1 MFGKRADGFLVRT
14 DDPIMAL
21 TPYLMPMRCDAQVM
35 LNLKLDYEKMARYI
49 VAKGAEGYKMTFMD
63 IVFAAYVR
71 TVSQIPELNRFI
83 ANKRMYARKELAISF
98 VVLKDTQ
105 DGSVMENTAKCKFDP
120 RDTIFDVAA
129 RTAEAIELSR
139 KEEADNSTLK
149 VAKLLM
155 NPFLATIIV
164 AAGRIL
170 DRYGLL
176 PKTIIEAS
184 PFHTSLFFTNMASIG
199 MPSVN
204 HHIYNFGTT
213 SLFLSIGSVERTI
226 GLGSD
231 GKPQRKRLLPV
242 GITADERV
250 CAGMVY
256 AKMVAMVS
264 RYFENP
270 ALLEAPPEKVFF
282 DQGHSYGLPPAPSQK
297 RFRRIR
303 RVARLLRKVKRSD
316 ASDNL
321 AS

>member
-1 MFGKRADGFLVRT
+1 MFGKRADGFLVRAE
-14 DDPIMAL
+14 DPIIAL

-49 VAKGAEGYKMTFMD
+49 VAKGADGYKLTFIN

-98 VVLKDTQ
+98 VVLKNTQ
-105 DGSVMENTAKCKFDP
+105 DGSVQENTAKCKFDP

-129 RTAEAIELSR
+129 RTAQAIELSR
-139 KEEADNSTLK
+139 KEEIDNSTMKL
-149 VAKLLM
+149 AKFLN
-155 NPFLATIIV
+155 NPFLATTIV
-164 AAGRIL
+164 GIARIL
-170 DRYGLL
+170 DRYGIM
-176 PKTIIEAS
+176 PKAIIEAS
-184 PFHTSLFFTNMASIG
+184 PFHTSLFFINMASIG
-199 MPSVN
+199 MPAVN

-213 SLFLSIGSVERTI
+213 SLFLSIGSVERSV
-226 GLGSD
+226 GVGSD
-231 GKPQRKRLLPV
+231 GQAQRKRLLPV

-256 AKMVAMVS
+256 AKMVALVTK
-264 RYFENP
+264 YFENP
-270 ALLEAPPEKVFF
+270 ALLEVPPEHVVF
-282 DQGHSYGLPPAPSQK
+282 DQGHSYGLPPAPPHK

-303 RVARLLRKVKRSD
+303 RVARLLRRRRRDD
-316 ASDNL
+316 ASNSL